1 MAADR
6 SGRLERDGGR
16 RVAFVTG
23 GSRGIGR
30 AIALGLAED
39 GFDVAIAYAGN
50 EAAAAE
56 TVEALGAAGATARAY
71 RCDVADAEQTKAT
84 AKEVLAD
91 FGGVWAVVNNAGVT
105 RDGLLVRMSDD
116 DFDRVVD
123 VNLRGAFHVTRAFAR
138 QLMRQRG
145 GRVVNMASIVGLSG
159 NAGQANYAAS
169 KAGLVGLTKSCARE
183 LAPRGVTVNAV
194 APGFVET
201 DMTAVLSDEVRDRYA
216 REIPLGRMASPEE
229 VAAVVRFLASDSAGY
244 VTGEVIRVDGG
255 MAM

>member
-1 MAADR
+1 MATSSATI
-6 SGRLERDGGR
+6 ERDQSR

-30 AIALGLAED
+30 AIAEGLAED

-50 EAAAAE
+50 AAAADE
-56 TVEALGAAGATARAY
+56 TVAALEAAGATARAY
-71 RCDVADAEQTKAT
+71 QCDVSDSAQVDAVSKQ
-84 AKEVLAD
+84 VLSD
-91 FGGVWAVVNNAGVT
+91 FGSVWAVVNDAGIT
-105 RDGLLVRMSDD
+105 RDGLLMRMKDE
-116 DFDRVVD
+116 DFDRVID
-123 VNLRGAFHVTRAFAR
+123 VNLRGAFHVTRAFSR
-138 QLMRQRG
+138 SLMRQKG
-145 GRVVNMASIVGLSG
+145 GRIVNMASIVGLSG

-183 LAPRGVTVNAV
+183 LAPRGITVNAV

-201 DMTAVLSDEVRDRYA
+201 DMTAKLSDAIREQYA
-216 REIPLGRMASPEE
+216 KQIPLGRMASAQE
-229 VAAVVRFLASDSAGY
+229 VAAVVRFLASDAAGY